1 MLNIQHLKYAVEVA
15 KTGSISKAAENLY
28 MNQPHL
34 STAIRSL
41 EYDMGITIFNRT
53 SKGVVPT
60 AKGEEFLEQARSIL
74 AQIEEVENAYKPG
87 LEKDRKFSVSVPMA
101 CYISQAFVEFVRA
114 LPDDGPVKLDYRETT
129 STQAIEDVSQG
140 VNNLAIIRYQ
150 TDYEEFFAQY
160 LKEKNLRS
168 ELVWENEYQLVMSK
182 SSPLASKEVITE
194 ADLEGMIEITHG
206 NPMVPHYKSI
216 PAAKADAKTKKVGR
230 EISVYERVSQF
241 ELLQNVPGTYMWCS
255 PTPEDVL
262 LLNNLSERKCP
273 SVENNRFKDVFIR
286 RRGYKL
292 STDEKLFCEK
302 IKEMVKKL
310 SEN

>member
-1 MLNIQHLKYAVEVA
+1 MLNIQYLKYAVEVA

-34 STAIRSL
+34 STAIRNL

-53 SKGVVPT
+53 TKGVVPT
-60 AKGEEFLEQARSIL
+60 AKGEEFLDQARSIL

-101 CYISQAFVEFVRA
+101 CYISQAFVEFVKA
-114 LPDDGPVKLDYRETT
+114 LPEDGPIKLDYRETI
-129 STQAIEDVSQG
+129 STQAIENVSQG
-140 VNNLAIIRYQ
+140 IDNLGIIRYQ
-150 TDYEEFFAQY
+150 TDYEEYFDQY

-168 ELVWENEYQLVMSK
+168 ELLWENEYLLVMSE
-182 SSPLASKEVITE
+182 SSPLASKEDITE
-194 ADLEGMIEITHG
+194 ADLEGLTEITHG
-206 NPMVPHYKSI
+206 NPMLPHYKSMP
-216 PAAKADAKTKKVGR
+216 PAKFDKSKKPHR

-241 ELLQNVPGTYMWCS
+241 ELLQNLPDTYMWCS

-262 LLNNLSERKCP
+262 VQNKLYECRCP

-292 STDEKLFCEK
+292 TADEKLFCEK
-302 IKEMVKKL
+302 VKEMVKKL
-310 SEN
+310 SEE